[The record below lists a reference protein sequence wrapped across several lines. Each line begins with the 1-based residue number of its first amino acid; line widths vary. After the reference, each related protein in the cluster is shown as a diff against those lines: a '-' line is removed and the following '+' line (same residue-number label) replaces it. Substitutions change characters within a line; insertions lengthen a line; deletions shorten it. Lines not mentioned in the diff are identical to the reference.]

1 MNAKQRRQDR
11 RLFKYEVR
19 IEDFSKA
26 CNHYDEMFNWCVATF
41 GNTRKIT
48 KDVIC
53 WREKFGHRGDYW
65 QFSTEQGAA
74 LFALKWT

>member
-19 IEDFSKA
+19 VKDYEMIYER
-26 CNHYDEMFNWCVATF
+26 YYEMFDWCVATF
-41 GNTRKIT
+41 GNTRKMK
-48 KDVIC
+48 KDIVC
-53 WREKFGHRGDYW
+53 WREKFGHFGDCW